1 VTMETASFLSASVIL
16 LICCFA
22 SLYVLVA
29 AFALPS
35 AHSVGS
41 ACTTAARSDFH
52 HRKRGRR
59 QSACSSRGAEP
70 RLFEK
75 RPDRSA
81 MKRRRAVGT
90 ADALARRTWR
100 AVVRRPRATY
110 PTRDIE
116 LVVDP
121 LVHGRNLK
129 VSNLIN
135 LATYEKYPIPE
146 VRSSPMIARRRAGP
160 QLPESTHFGP
170 SRLRE
175 L

>member
-1 VTMETASFLSASVIL
+1 VHRRRTQRFSPPQARTEAVSVL
-16 LICCFA
+16 EPLC
-22 SLYVLVA
+22 
-29 AFALPS
+29 
-35 AHSVGS
+35 
-41 ACTTAARSDFH
+41 
-52 HRKRGRR
+52 
-59 QSACSSRGAEP
+59 GAEP

-75 RPDRSA
+75 
-81 MKRRRAVGT
+81 
-90 ADALARRTWR
+90 LATFCEQAHRQYQLLFGVSSPNDPAI